1 MLHQVRHVMYNNIRW
16 YMYLLC
22 SVGVFHLL
30 HVMFSRSGGSKLNL
44 GISLSINYK
53 LQRRTL
59 NIEEEK
65 EANAFALL

>member
-1 MLHQVRHVMYNNIRW
+1 MLHHILYVMYSKIMQC
-16 YMYLLC
+16 MYVLC

-44 GISLSINYK
+44 GLSLSINYK

-65 EANAFALL
+65 EANALF

>member
-1 MLHQVRHVMYNNIRW
+1 MCV
-16 YMYLLC
+16 LC
-22 SVGVFHLL
+22 SVSRIHLL

-44 GISLSINYK
+44 GLSLSISYK